1 MAQKMKRSPKHTG
14 PPHQYDYMGAM
25 QFCNLF
31 LLGMRHFHK
40 LLDFGCGN
48 LRLGRRA
55 MQYRDEGNYCGIE
68 PVKEL
73 IDEAIVDAHL
83 TELFDAKIPRFYH
96 SESCD
101 MTLFNEKFDFIIAQ
115 SVFTH
120 MALSQIDASLK
131 AAEKVM
137 HKRSLFLANYSPAK
151 EDYRAGAWT
160 QKITRYKPETIRK
173 LVTANGLV
181 ATEVHLIHTHLQD
194 WLLIRK

>member
-1 MAQKMKRSPKHTG
+1 MAEKMKRYARHTG

-25 QFCNLF
+25 EFCNLY

-48 LRLGRRA
+48 LRLGRLA
-55 MQYRDEGNYCGIE
+55 IQYLDEGNYRGIE

-73 IDEAIVDAHL
+73 IEEAIIDAHL
-83 TELFDAKIPRFYH
+83 SELCKAKKPLFRY
-96 SESCD
+96 SEDCD
-101 MTLFNEKFDFIIAQ
+101 MAAFGEKFDFIIAQ

-120 MALSQIDASLK
+120 MALNQIDRSL
-131 AAEKVM
+131 AAAAKVM
-137 HKRSLFLANYSPAK
+137 HKKSLFLANYSPAK
-151 EDYRAGAWT
+151 EDYRVGKWT
-160 QKITRYKPETIRK
+160 QKIARYKPETIQK
-173 LVTANGLV
+173 LITKNKLV